1 MVNRLLQRMY
11 KINLKYLLV
20 PESEKAFKEHWEFI
34 KRLYLSNLPKIYQ
47 IYLILSNLSKEHR
60 SQPSIPPTGQIEN
73 NLSIRTLSFI
83 IITLRDFPDVVRS
96 MGQEDPLEKRMGTH
110 SSILARKIPW
120 IEEPGKLQSMGSQES
135 DMT

>member
-34 KRLYLSNLPKIYQ
+34 KRLY
-47 IYLILSNLSKEHR
+47 LSNLSKEHR